1 MVYHYSGYKFSCAA
15 VAKGTKCPDKIQNRQ
30 KTTLPHGRAASDFNL
45 FYAADLAMLCQI
57 LVAGREVVL
66 VSDAYHGALVAQN
79 GYIRMGHIYGN
90 FHIIVGLYDLAG
102 LGVDFHNAGAILIMY
117 LAVIGSG
124 ALRPGQRL
132 DAINNG
138 VDAAQCIEEP

>member
-1 MVYHYSGYKFSCAA
+1 
-15 VAKGTKCPDKIQNRQ
+15 
-30 KTTLPHGRAASDFNL
+30 
-45 FYAADLAMLCQI
+45 MLCQI

-124 ALRPGQRL
+124 ALRPQTQSERSSLSGVVL
-132 DAINNG
+132 IVCAVILVPVVSYLAINSYLRYR
-138 VDAAQCIEEP
+138 AQTRRRKRRKSRRRSQ

>member
-1 MVYHYSGYKFSCAA
+1 
-15 VAKGTKCPDKIQNRQ
+15 
-30 KTTLPHGRAASDFNL
+30 
-45 FYAADLAMLCQI
+45 MLCQI

-79 GYIRMGHIYGN
+79 GYIRVGHI
-90 FHIIVGLYDLAG
+90 
-102 LGVDFHNAGAILIMY
+102 Y

-132 DAINNG
+132 NAVYNR
-138 VDAAQCIEEP
+138 VDAAQCIEEPTLRVLTLVAHFSHLRLDLHSDGAVAVVLNYNSQHIIGSQRRGD

>member
-1 MVYHYSGYKFSCAA
+1 
-15 VAKGTKCPDKIQNRQ
+15 
-30 KTTLPHGRAASDFNL
+30 
-45 FYAADLAMLCQI
+45 MLCQI

-117 LAVIGSG
+117 LAVIAVVPSDQVSG
-124 ALRPGQRL
+124 LMLLTTESMPPSVLKNRP
-132 DAINNG
+132 
-138 VDAAQCIEEP
+138 

>member
-1 MVYHYSGYKFSCAA
+1 
-15 VAKGTKCPDKIQNRQ
+15 
-30 KTTLPHGRAASDFNL
+30 
-45 FYAADLAMLCQI
+45 MLCQI

-79 GYIRMGHIYGN
+79 GYIRVGHIYGN
-90 FHIIVGLYDLAG
+90 FHIIVGLYDHAG

-132 DAINNG
+132 DAVNKG
-138 VDAAQCIEEP
+138 VDDAQWIEEPTRRVLTLVGHLSDLRLDLHGDGAVAVVLNYNSQHIIGSQRRGD